1 MRNAFINTLTDIAKT
16 DEKIFLI
23 CGDLGYS
30 VLEPFRDSFPDRF
43 LNAGI
48 AEQNMLGVATGLSRE
63 GYNVFVYSIGNFPT
77 LRAMEQ
83 IRYDVCYHQASVKI
97 VAVGAG
103 YAYGPLGTSHHT
115 TEDLAMMRVLPN
127 MTVIAPGDPWE
138 AAAAAKWLAG
148 NRGPGYV
155 RLNKTGEANVHESAV
170 SFDDQKAIKIRPGR
184 LGALLC
190 TGAILDSATR
200 HEMIANGKYELY
212 SFPFVKPLDTVLL
225 REVAEKYEHLVTIE
239 EHQLAGGFGSA
250 IVEALS
256 DMYSVGK
263 LSRMPRVTR
272 HGIHDSF
279 FCFAGSQEYIRRL
292 AVKPIPPEG
301 IKSAT

>member
-1 MRNAFINTLTDIAKT
+1 MRNTFINTLTELAKT
-16 DEKIFLI
+16 DESIFLV

-30 VLEPFRDSFPDRF
+30 VLEPFRDAFPERF

-48 AEQNMLGVATGLSRE
+48 AEQNMIGLATGLSRE
-63 GYNVFVYSIGNFPT
+63 GFNVFVYSIGNFPT

-83 IRYDVCYHQASVKI
+83 IRYDVCYHDASVKI

-127 MTVIAPGDPWE
+127 MIVMAPGDSFE
-138 AAAAAKWLAG
+138 GAAAARWLAAH
-148 NRGPGYV
+148 RGPGYV
-155 RLNKTGEANVHESAV
+155 RINKSGEAPVHGGPVTLSKSCALE
-170 SFDDQKAIKIRPGR
+170 IKPGR
-184 LGALLC
+184 TGAVLC
-190 TGAILDSATR
+190 AGAILDMAQRNELVSSG
-200 HEMIANGKYELY
+200 EYGLY
-212 SFPFVKPLDTVLL
+212 SFPFVKPLDTSLL
-225 REVAEKYEHLVTIE
+225 ERLCEKYERLITFE

-256 DMYSVGK
+256 DMYSVG
-263 LSRMPRVTR
+263 RITHMPRVTR

-279 FCFAGSQEYIRRL
+279 TGFAGSQDYLRGL
-292 AVKPIPPEG
+292 AVKPVI
-301 IKSAT
+301 